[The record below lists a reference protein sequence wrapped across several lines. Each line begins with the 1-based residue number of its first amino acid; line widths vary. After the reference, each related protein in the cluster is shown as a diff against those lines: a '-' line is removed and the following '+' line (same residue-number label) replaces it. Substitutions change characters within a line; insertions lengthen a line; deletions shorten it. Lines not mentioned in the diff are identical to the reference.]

1 MLFSRSEHP
10 VHAGLLELRHHDSDA
25 DAVGG
30 ALGSHGGL
38 LQDYKGSGDHNKE
51 ETNFENLKVTRRLEE
66 TVEYHNNAEENNFL
80 ENAFYI
86 MAFFALVIGWLA
98 FQLGIRFGRE
108 EVPEQLGDQRGNG
121 LQAPLLQQDDQ
132 RGLVCEDSPEVQHGA
147 G

>member
-1 MLFSRSEHP
+1 
-10 VHAGLLELRHHDSDA
+10 
-25 DAVGG
+25 
-30 ALGSHGGL
+30 
-38 LQDYKGSGDHNKE
+38 
-51 ETNFENLKVTRRLEE
+51 
-66 TVEYHNNAEENNFL
+66 
-80 ENAFYI
+80 
-86 MAFFALVIGWLA
+86 MAFFALVIGWLP